1 MTAPA
6 IANDI
11 PHTIYSEAHSK
22 GIAAGNACTPTPMVV
37 GEPTTPLGN
46 DIDYSKDTWLVNDG
60 VCGFAWINIK
70 PARGKFVTW
79 MKKNNIGR
87 TDSYYGGYTIWVSG
101 FGQSMTRKE
110 NYARAFVK
118 VLEENGLKAYA
129 MSRMD

>member
-11 PHTIYSEAHSK
+11 PHTIYSEAHTK
-22 GIAAGNACTPTPMVV
+22 GMAAGKACTPTPMVV

-70 PARGKFVTW
+70 PARGGFVKFL
-79 MKKNNIGR
+79 KDNKIGR
-87 TDSYYGGYTIWVSG
+87 KDSYYGLSLIHI
-101 FGQSMTRKE
+101 
-110 NYARAFVK
+110 
-118 VLEENGLKAYA
+118 
-129 MSRMD
+129 